1 MTATR
6 YMDNH
11 AAVLPHRATG
21 YGPADAGFRVA
32 MSNWEQLRDG
42 AVQTSLDDLGKWD
55 ANFYSATVGGH
66 ALVNALTTVHRLTS
80 GAPENVWAR
89 TGRRGPGAW
98 HAVRAPE
105 VTRYQIPGSTR
116 HRTRC

>member
-66 ALVNALTTVHRLTS
+66 AVVIALTTVHRLTS
-80 GAPENVWAR
+80 GAPTTYGLGLVGAGRAR
-89 TGRRGPGAW
+89 GMRF
-98 HAVRAPE
+98 VRQ
-105 VTRYQIPGSTR
+105 R
-116 HRTRC
+116 